1 MKLILTYIISFFVNL
16 AFCSSSNNL
25 ILKTDSTKYIETS
38 IGEIIVYQN
47 VVENENTPLIL
58 LHGLFFDH
66 QLWDYQT
73 SAITDRSVYVVDMP
87 IHGKSHNIKPNWTLE
102 DCATVLLEILEK
114 LAIQRVHAVG
124 HSWGGMTILRAAE
137 SYPDRFES
145 ISFFNTPFEA
155 YTKKERRKIK
165 LQHTGLIFKQLFI
178 KVASKSIFASKSLES
193 NPELF
198 KYFKSC
204 MQKLSNREIK
214 YLNKVVRIN
223 AKDKLAAIKDL
234 KIKHQ
239 IIIGKEDKIATA
251 PASENVIFLE
261 GGHTSPLEYPEES
274 LKIILSF
281 IN

>member
-1 MKLILTYIISFFVNL
+1 MNL

-25 ILKTDSTKYIETS
+25 ILKTDSTRNIETS
-38 IGEIIVYQN
+38 IGEIIVFQN
-47 VVENENTPLIL
+47 VVENENTPLIF

-66 QLWDYQT
+66 QLWDYQI
-73 SAITDRSVYVVDMP
+73 SAITDRSVYVIDMP
-87 IHGKSHNIKPNWTLE
+87 MHGQSNNINPNWTLE
-102 DCATVLLEILEK
+102 DCATMLLEILEK
-114 LAIQRVHAVG
+114 LAIQEVHAAG

-155 YTKKERRKIK
+155 YTKKEIRIIK

-178 KVASKSIFASKSLES
+178 KVASKSIFANKSLEG

-198 KYFKSC
+198 KYFKNC
-204 MQKLSNREIK
+204 MQKLSNKEIR
-214 YLNKVVRIN
+214 YLNKVVRIS
-223 AKDKLAAIKDL
+223 ATDKLAVIKNF

-239 IIIGKEDKIATA
+239 IIVGKEDNIA
-251 PASENVIFLE
+251 PAPPSENIIYLE

-274 LKIILSF
+274 LKTILS
-281 IN
+281 NLN